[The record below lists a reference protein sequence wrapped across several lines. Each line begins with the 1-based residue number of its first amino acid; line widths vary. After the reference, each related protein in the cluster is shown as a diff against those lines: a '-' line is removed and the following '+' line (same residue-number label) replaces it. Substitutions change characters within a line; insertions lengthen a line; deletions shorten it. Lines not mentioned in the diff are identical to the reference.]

1 MNIQWGLIFPDFFY
15 GCCKCGNRPNP
26 CMTLETPFKEMVSR
40 DFLPSIFS
48 WIEPTRAILI
58 HRLKQFEIW
67 WKFRRDIQSKTPP
80 TGVLDTAKSKL
91 KLSDSIFQ
99 TWMHSIYDKHIHP
112 YQDFACWS
120 CYVSTKHDKSSQQF
134 LTLTPH
140 LCWLAPRYP
149 AYRRVWLRSV
159 FSLSL
164 SACLNEFSFE
174 SEYLNE
180 ITVNYKTVQ
189 VCLSRAWR
197 QVWFITKKNWKS
209 CYTLRLME
217 ALTFN
222 SRSWN

>member
-67 WKFRRDIQSKTPP
+67 WKISSRYSIEDFTYRCAGHREVQIKAKWFHFSN
-80 TGVLDTAKSKL
+80 LDALHLWQAYSPIPGFCL
-91 KLSDSIFQ
+91 LILLR
-99 TWMHSIYDKHIHP
+99 
-112 YQDFACWS
+112 
-120 CYVSTKHDKSSQQF
+120 KHDKSSQQF

-164 SACLNEFSFE
+164 SACFNEFSFE